1 MIFQD
6 TALLLCAAFVAGALN
21 AVAGGGSFLTLPA
34 LVFTGVPAVSANA
47 TGTLALLPGYLS
59 GAWAL
64 RHDTGPPPG
73 ISSCQ
78 LVLVC
83 LLGGSAGAALLL
95 LTPDTMFRR
104 IVPWLLLLATL
115 LFALGPR
122 LLQARQS
129 QAAHPLATVGGLF
142 AVTAYGGYFNGGLG
156 ILLLALFGL
165 LGQTNLHAMNGL
177 KNQVSALL
185 TVIAAAIYIGGGL
198 IAWREATIMMG
209 AALLGGYAGARWAR
223 RIPTAWLRAGIVL
236 TGLVMSALFFTR

>member
-6 TALLLCAAFVAGALN
+6 TPLLLCAAFVAGMLN

-59 GAWAL
+59 GAWGF
-64 RHDTGPPPG
+64 RHDTEPPPG
-73 ISSCQ
+73 LSGTQ
-78 LVLVC
+78 LILLS
-83 LLGGSAGAALLL
+83 LLGGGAGAALLL
-95 LTPDTMFRR
+95 VTPDTVFRR
-104 IVPWLLLLATL
+104 VVPWLLLLATL

-122 LLQARQS
+122 LLRAHTARTAS
-129 QAAHPLATVGGLF
+129 PLASSVGIL

-185 TVIAAAIYIGGGL
+185 TVIASAIYIWGGL

-209 AALLGGYAGARWAR
+209 AALLGGYAGARWAK
-223 RIPTAWLRAGIVL
+223 RIPTPWLRGGIVVI
-236 TGLVMSALFFTR
+236 GLAMSALFFLR